1 LAAMDPTDSGPL
13 RLYGRT
19 LAERY
24 ALLDEVASGGM
35 GAVWRARDEVLGR
48 SVAVK
53 ILHERLA
60 REPDVLERFR
70 LEAVAA
76 ARLSHPNVVRV
87 FDTGVDDGLCFIVME
102 LFSGETLED
111 RIRSGP
117 LPPGEA
123 AAVLRGVLQG
133 LAHAH
138 RQGVIHRDVKPANV
152 LIDRSGLVKVTD
164 FGIAKAAFATSD
176 LTTTGD
182 LLGTARYLA
191 PEQVAGGTV
200 DHRADLYAAG
210 VVLYEAL
217 TGRPPFDGDT
227 HIAVAT
233 QRLTTDPRP
242 PGALRPG
249 IPRALEAAT
258 MRALARDPE
267 DRFQTAEEMNAAL
280 DRASPGPGTTRR
292 APRAEEPRPVRTSA
306 FRSWMAVPL
315 LLIALAALAVLGF
328 TLAAPLFEGGP
339 GGGSGTVEGASLERL
354 DIQAAHDY
362 DPHGDGEEYPEDVQA
377 AFDGSSSTSWT
388 TEGYEQIDLAGKDG
402 VGLAFDLGSTEAIA
416 AIRVETDIEG
426 WEFEVHAGDQIEG
439 LDETEALSS
448 DGETTF
454 TARGTQRID
463 LDEPVEARYVLVWIT
478 EAAPSEDRFRASVT
492 EARVF
497 APGG

>member
-1 LAAMDPTDSGPL
+1 MEPTDSGPL
-13 RLYGRT
+13 RLNGRA

-24 ALLDEVASGGM
+24 ALLEEVASGGM
-35 GAVWRARDEVLGR
+35 GTVWRARDEVLGR

-60 REPDVLERFR
+60 LDPDVLERFR

-111 RIRSGP
+111 RIGSGR

-152 LIDRSGLVKVTD
+152 LLDRSGLVKVTD

-217 TGRPPFDGDT
+217 TGRPPFDGDS

-267 DRFQTAEEMNAAL
+267 ERFQTAEEMNAAL
-280 DRASPGPGTTRR
+280 DRASPRPGSSRS
-292 APRAEEPRPVRTSA
+292 APRAEEPRPPRTSA

-315 LLIALAALAVLGF
+315 LLVALAALAVVGF
-328 TLAAPLFEGGP
+328 TLATPLFDGGP
-339 GGGSGTVEGASLERL
+339 GGGSETAEGASLERL
-354 DIQAAHDY
+354 DIQAAQDY
-362 DPHGDGEEYPEDVQA
+362 DPYGGDGENSDAVGA
-377 AFDGSSSTSWT
+377 AFDGSAETAWT
-388 TEGYEQIDLAGKDG
+388 TEGYAQSDLFDKPG
-402 VGLAFDLGSTEAIA
+402 VGLAFDLGSTEPIA
-416 AIRVETDIEG
+416 AIRLQTEIPG
-426 WEFEVHAGDQIEG
+426 WRFELHAGDELEG
-439 LDETEALSS
+439 LDETDALSS
-448 DGETTF
+448 DGNTTF
-454 TARGTQRID
+454 SARSTQRLD
-463 LDEPVEARYVLVWIT
+463 LDEPVEARYILVWIT
-478 EAAPSEDRFRASVT
+478 EGALADDAFRGSIT